1 MGFLLLGVD
10 SLIACI
16 AIGGIVSKRARLPL
30 AACFGL
36 GDGLGFLL
44 GTAFHWSV
52 SDQVANVVETGVLL
66 ALGAYWIA
74 IAVLARKATG
84 TKWVWILPWVL
95 SIDNITY
102 GLIDHAWSHSVAVQ
116 AIEQAISSALLGLIG
131 LYIGVALTRAVPAMQ
146 RSRLAAM
153 GFAGGALIV
162 AAGVELLVG

>member
-66 ALGAYWIA
+66 ALGVYWIA